1 MRASVFSL
9 LALIVL
15 GFTAC
20 STQRTASL
28 VETSTDAARFTIGSV
43 EMSGDSLLVE
53 LTYSGSGQ
61 HSFAIAGNGMA
72 TKSLPPQIPVRIVD
86 QVEGDF
92 GRALITHTVALDL
105 TPFRMPGQ
113 GRVALKIAGWDAML
127 IYTY

>member
-20 STQRTASL
+20 STQRSASL
-28 VETSTDAARFTIGSV
+28 VEASAEATRFTIGSV

-61 HSFAIAGNGMA
+61 HSFAIVGNGMA

-86 QVEGDF
+86 EVTGDF